1 MRRPSIIILWSFIV
15 TLVVWGAL
23 IAVTPEGPG
32 ARSPMMGHMGWDGGF
47 PWLRARLKGPLD
59 EAERIGAVVGEYLGG
74 ATGLAGIAAVIWCN
88 LRGWPPPEQ
97 RAVFRWR
104 STGSSPAPRRW
115 SSATALRCG

>member
-32 ARSPMMGHMGWDGGF
+32 ARGPMMGHMGWEGGF

-59 EAERIGAVVGEYLGG
+59 EADIRRMMEAWLAQEANPRLKLGPITPKGDDHFQADIVTKDNSLVQRFAVDRRTGA
-74 ATGLAGIAAVIWCN
+74 IQAV
-88 LRGWPPPEQ
+88 ED
-97 RAVFRWR
+97 
-104 STGSSPAPRRW
+104 
-115 SSATALRCG
+115 